1 MKRLALRP
9 SEWPITARVP
19 MLVVVLMLAVSAVI
33 THQVLSRLAESQ
45 RRHFDELAAS
55 YLDGLSSSLVPAVLR
70 EDVWETFDILDRARN
85 LYQGLKTNE
94 TVVANSRGTILAAT
108 DPVAHPSY
116 SPVSAAINERFLSG
130 QAIWHDEKRETA
142 GAQRTLTY
150 QGRAIGAIYAE
161 FDVADL
167 FSERRTV
174 LWTLIATNAL
184 ITLGLAAFG
193 YLCVLYILRPV
204 RVLTRHLHQGVA
216 SPIVLIPQDRL
227 GPERSE
233 FGQLFRR
240 YNALVQAM
248 SERESLTGR
257 LAEEERL
264 ASLGRLATGLAHE
277 INNPLGGLFN
287 AIDTLKR
294 HGDRP
299 NVRTQSLDLIE
310 RGLRGIRDVVRTV
323 LATYRPEREAR
334 DLTAAD
340 LDDMRFLM
348 SAEAVRKGVQ
358 IHWTNTV
365 ESEVRIPAAQVRQI
379 LLNLALNAIA
389 ASQQGG
395 SVAMRA
401 FCQDSRLLLEVSD
414 QGPGLPMY
422 AQAVL
427 TASRDG
433 PPSLAEGNGLGLWMT
448 RRMVAELNGTIDYQ
462 RRAEGGTLIRVNLP
476 LSVPVE
482 SRHVA

>member
-1 MKRLALRP
+1 
-9 SEWPITARVP
+9 
-19 MLVVVLMLAVSAVI
+19 
-33 THQVLSRLAESQ
+33 
-45 RRHFDELAAS
+45 
-55 YLDGLSSSLVPAVLR
+55 
-70 EDVWETFDILDRARN
+70 
-85 LYQGLKTNE
+85 
-94 TVVANSRGTILAAT
+94 
-108 DPVAHPSY
+108 
-116 SPVSAAINERFLSG
+116 
-130 QAIWHDEKRETA
+130 
-142 GAQRTLTY
+142 
-150 QGRAIGAIYAE
+150 
-161 FDVADL
+161 
-167 FSERRTV
+167 
-174 LWTLIATNAL
+174 
-184 ITLGLAAFG
+184 
-193 YLCVLYILRPV
+193 
-204 RVLTRHLHQGVA
+204 
-216 SPIVLIPQDRL
+216 
-227 GPERSE
+227 
-233 FGQLFRR
+233 
-240 YNALVQAM
+240 M

-323 LATYRPEREAR
+323 LATYRPDREAR

-365 ESEVRIPAAQVRQI
+365 ESEVGLPAAQVRQI

-401 FCQDSRLLLEVSD
+401 FCEDNRLLLEVSD

-433 PPSLAEGNGLGLWMT
+433 PPSLAEGSGLGLWMT

-462 RRAEGGTLIRVNLP
+462 RRAEGGTLIRVDLP

-482 SRHVA
+482 LRHVA

>member
-1 MKRLALRP
+1 M
-9 SEWPITARVP
+9 
-19 MLVVVLMLAVSAVI
+19 
-33 THQVLSRLAESQ
+33 
-45 RRHFDELAAS
+45 
-55 YLDGLSSSLVPAVLR
+55 
-70 EDVWETFDILDRARN
+70 
-85 LYQGLKTNE
+85 
-94 TVVANSRGTILAAT
+94 
-108 DPVAHPSY
+108 
-116 SPVSAAINERFLSG
+116 
-130 QAIWHDEKRETA
+130 
-142 GAQRTLTY
+142 
-150 QGRAIGAIYAE
+150 
-161 FDVADL
+161 
-167 FSERRTV
+167 
-174 LWTLIATNAL
+174 
-184 ITLGLAAFG
+184 
-193 YLCVLYILRPV
+193 
-204 RVLTRHLHQGVA
+204 
-216 SPIVLIPQDRL
+216 
-227 GPERSE
+227 
-233 FGQLFRR
+233 
-240 YNALVQAM
+240 
-248 SERESLTGR
+248 
-257 LAEEERL
+257 
-264 ASLGRLATGLAHE
+264 
-277 INNPLGGLFN
+277 
-287 AIDTLKR
+287 
-294 HGDRP
+294 
-299 NVRTQSLDLIE
+299 
-310 RGLRGIRDVVRTV
+310 RTV